1 MMTLRELMYKGIV
14 GINAEQ
20 NASLLW
26 LFILSMVLIAI
37 AGYLLGSINTAIIIS
52 KKKFGKDI
60 RESGSGNAGTTNMM
74 RTYGKLAGIATFAGD
89 ILKAVVS
96 VYFGM
101 FLCGTMGAYIGG
113 FTCILGHMFPVYYH
127 FKGGKGVAVA
137 AVMILITEPSVFLMV
152 AGTFLILLLSTKY
165 VSLAS
170 IAAAG
175 LYPMMLYNFIVTKY
189 GYSDF
194 RAIIALIIGIL
205 IIFMHRSN
213 IKRLRE
219 GKENKINLKKKPKE
233 KKKAEDA
240 ESVLVADEAPDQ
252 SEKVPATDKSS
263 AEKNYSTAKNRNA
276 KNKSK
281 SKK

>member
-1 MMTLRELMYKGIV
+1 MMTLREIMYKGIT
-14 GINAEQ
+14 GIYAEK
-20 NASLLW
+20 SETFVW
-26 LFILSMVLIAI
+26 LFALSLIVIAI

-74 RTYGKLAGIATFAGD
+74 RTYGKAAGIATFAGD
-89 ILKAVVS
+89 ILKAVIA

-101 FLCGTMGAYIGG
+101 FLCGSLGAYLGG
-113 FTCILGHMFPVYYH
+113 FMCVIGHMFPLYYR

-152 AGTFLILLLSTKY
+152 AFTFFALLLATKY

-175 LYPMMLYNFIVTKY
+175 LYPMMLYNFMITKY
-189 GYSDF
+189 GYSDL
-194 RAIIALIIGIL
+194 RLIIAFVTGVL

-219 GKENKINLKKKPKE
+219 GKENKINLKKKSR
-233 KKKAEDA
+233 ED
-240 ESVLVADEAPDQ
+240 
-252 SEKVPATDKSS
+252 
-263 AEKNYSTAKNRNA
+263 
-276 KNKSK
+276 KNKK
-281 SKK
+281 DN

>member
-1 MMTLRELMYKGIV
+1 MMALREIMYKGIT
-14 GINAEQ
+14 GIYAER
-20 NASLLW
+20 SETFVW
-26 LFILSMVLIAI
+26 LFALSLIVIAV

-74 RTYGKLAGIATFAGD
+74 RTYGKAAGIATFAGD
-89 ILKAVVS
+89 ILKAVIA

-101 FLCGTMGAYIGG
+101 FLCGSIGAYLGG
-113 FTCILGHMFPVYYH
+113 FMCVIGHMFPLYYRL
-127 FKGGKGVAVA
+127 KGGKGVAVA

-152 AGTFLILLLSTKY
+152 AFTFFALLLATKY

-175 LYPMMLYNFIVTKY
+175 LYPMMLYNFMITKY
-189 GYSDF
+189 GYSDL
-194 RAIIALIIGIL
+194 RLIIAFVTGVL

-219 GKENKINLKKKPKE
+219 GKENKINLKKKPR
-233 KKKAEDA
+233 ED
-240 ESVLVADEAPDQ
+240 
-252 SEKVPATDKSS
+252 
-263 AEKNYSTAKNRNA
+263 
-276 KNKSK
+276 KNKK
-281 SKK
+281 DK

>member
-1 MMTLRELMYKGIV
+1 MITLRELMYKGIV

-26 LFILSMVLIAI
+26 LFIMSMVLIAI

-96 VYFGM
+96 VYLGM

-137 AVMILITEPSVFLMV
+137 AVMILITEPTVFLMV

-175 LYPMMLYNFIVTKY
+175 LYPMMLYNFMVTKY

-252 SEKVPATDKSS
+252 SEKAPAADKSS

>member
-1 MMTLRELMYKGIV
+1 MITLRELMYKGIV

-26 LFILSMVLIAI
+26 LFIMSMVLIAI

-96 VYFGM
+96 VYLGM

-137 AVMILITEPSVFLMV
+137 AVMILITEPTVFLMV

-175 LYPMMLYNFIVTKY
+175 LYPMMLYNFMVTKY

-240 ESVLVADEAPDQ
+240 ESVLIADETPDQ
-252 SEKVPATDKSS
+252 SEKALAADKSS
-263 AEKNYSTAKNRNA
+263 AEKNYSTAKNRNT

-281 SKK
+281 IKK

>member
-1 MMTLRELMYKGIV
+1 MMALREIMYKGIT
-14 GINAEQ
+14 GIYAER
-20 NASLLW
+20 SETFVW
-26 LFILSMVLIAI
+26 LFALSLIVIAV

-74 RTYGKLAGIATFAGD
+74 RTYGKAAGIATFAGD
-89 ILKAVVS
+89 ILKAVIA

-101 FLCGTMGAYIGG
+101 FLCGSIGAYLGG
-113 FTCILGHMFPVYYH
+113 FMCVIGHMFPLYYR

-152 AGTFLILLLSTKY
+152 AFTFFALLLATKY

-175 LYPMMLYNFIVTKY
+175 LYPMMLYNFMITKY
-189 GYSDF
+189 GYSDL
-194 RAIIALIIGIL
+194 RLIIAFVTGVL

-219 GKENKINLKKKPKE
+219 GKENKINLKKKPR
-233 KKKAEDA
+233 ED
-240 ESVLVADEAPDQ
+240 
-252 SEKVPATDKSS
+252 
-263 AEKNYSTAKNRNA
+263 
-276 KNKSK
+276 KNKK
-281 SKK
+281 DK